1 MGTIRLVLKEP
12 LYKYP
17 IGTVFDLLE
26 EQSDIEGS
34 DADERVREK
43 MSYANRMTY
52 FLPDTGR
59 GFSAMI
65 RESNMKPC
73 PKTAF
78 DGTDLRT
85 GPLHVTKTQSGYGKL
100 LQPEPT
106 PLPYGNLQE
115 EQVSLVE
122 IGGHH
127 AQGMNIELPPFSQEP
142 RRVTLR
148 DAQREETLWER
159 AFSDLNTSENTVSLD
174 FSELPP
180 GFYQL
185 FFQFRGDCR
194 HSIQFIKS
202 FPLRVEFNNGLP
214 DGYSLHKTLY

>member
-1 MGTIRLVLKEP
+1 MTTVRLVLTEP
-12 LYKYP
+12 VYRYP
-17 IGTVFDLLE
+17 IGTVFDFLE
-26 EQSDIEGS
+26 EQSNIEGW
-34 DADERVREK
+34 DLDDRVREK
-43 MSYANRMTY
+43 MSYVNKSTY

-59 GFSAMI
+59 GFSAML
-65 RESNMKPC
+65 RGDVTRHC
-73 PKTAF
+73 PAKAF
-78 DGTDLRT
+78 EGVDLRT
-85 GPLHVTKTQSGYGKL
+85 GPLRVTKTQSGYGKL
-100 LQPEPT
+100 LHPEPA
-106 PLPYGNLQE
+106 PLPYGNLKE
-115 EQVSLVE
+115 EQVNLVE

-127 AQGMNIELPPFSQEP
+127 AQGLRIELPPFSQEP

-159 AFSDLNTSENTVSLD
+159 AFSDLDTSENTVSVD

-202 FPLRVEFNNGLP
+202 FPLRVEFNNALP
-214 DGYSLHKTLY
+214 GGYSVHKTLY